1 VVGEIFWEERGVEK
15 LAASENGVR
24 IGTSEMGEGPEQIE
38 LRLLGDK
45 KEKFRK
51 FFWGG
56 TESIHPS
63 VELGLDECGEVRAL
77 GSAGKFPGFRQRGE
91 SKGEAMAEGVGKLE
105 RKSRSKD

>member
-1 VVGEIFWEERGVEK
+1 VVGEIFWEERGAEK